1 MLFYFPWRNQQI
13 RVYNCKI
20 LLHRDIDKIRE
31 WVISQGPDKDNSTHW
46 WYTKLPADI
55 SYLYYKIATD
65 KNIINM
71 FKNNFGF
78 NYNIDIINDMN
89 EIYVTAPQK
98 NSGENNINNKKEL
111 LSNIYNSS
119 DKIFYTRHI
128 DGPYYLFPFASC
140 YRVIIGLDNNSNV
153 VTRFNMIPTD
163 VVIKKGDVTAFDF
176 HRESHYIY
184 NKNTSIKYY
193 NDTDDNFRVTLKIH
207 YCIYPWWA
215 YYFGK
220 TLSKLSVNYNNNF
233 RNLFLFTLK
242 TDEIY
247 KGIIAYFMI
256 LNTKIFHDID
266 YCIGF
271 NNLSFLS
278 ILFYISQITHYNIFL
293 FGCLLIYYLRKIKKI
308 EENCNICILKR
319 DLRFY
324 YSVYSMQIYY
334 MYYNNLLFTSSY
346 FSYLT
351 HTIFCIF
358 LYSDLN
364 YLYTL
369 L

>member
-1 MLFYFPWRNQQI
+1 
-13 RVYNCKI
+13 
-20 LLHRDIDKIRE
+20 
-31 WVISQGPDKDNSTHW
+31 
-46 WYTKLPADI
+46 
-55 SYLYYKIATD
+55 
-65 KNIINM
+65 
-71 FKNNFGF
+71 
-78 NYNIDIINDMN
+78 
-89 EIYVTAPQK
+89 
-98 NSGENNINNKKEL
+98 
-111 LSNIYNSS
+111 
-119 DKIFYTRHI
+119 
-128 DGPYYLFPFASC
+128 
-140 YRVIIGLDNNSNV
+140 
-153 VTRFNMIPTD
+153 
-163 VVIKKGDVTAFDF
+163 
-176 HRESHYIY
+176 
-184 NKNTSIKYY
+184 
-193 NDTDDNFRVTLKIH
+193 
-207 YCIYPWWA
+207 
-215 YYFGK
+215 
-220 TLSKLSVNYNNNF
+220 
-233 RNLFLFTLK
+233 
-242 TDEIY
+242 
-247 KGIIAYFMI
+247 MI